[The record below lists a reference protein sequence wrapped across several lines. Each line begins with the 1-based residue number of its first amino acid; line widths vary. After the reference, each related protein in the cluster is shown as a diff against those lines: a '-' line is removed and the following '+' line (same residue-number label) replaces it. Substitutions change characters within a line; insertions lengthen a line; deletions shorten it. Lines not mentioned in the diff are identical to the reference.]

1 MNRMKKIAQ
10 DTDAI
15 EAAELEAIDEAAAIE
30 AAEVNAAPRPA
41 RNGMR
46 PP

>member
-15 EAAELEAIDEAAAIE
+15 EEEKREAAANKAIDDAAAIE
-30 AAEVNAAPRPA
+30 AAEASQPSDGAE
-41 RNGMR
+41 
-46 PP
+46 